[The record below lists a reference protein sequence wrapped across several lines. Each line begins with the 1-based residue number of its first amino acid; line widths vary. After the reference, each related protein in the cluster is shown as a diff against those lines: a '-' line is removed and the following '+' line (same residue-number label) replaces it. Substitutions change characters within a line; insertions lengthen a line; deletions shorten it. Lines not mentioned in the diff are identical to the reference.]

1 MPFFGVE
8 GRGGLDEGSHST
20 LTSDD
25 EKPHKSSS
33 SEDISI
39 TSLCMEGPGLLPPPV
54 LVASEWVN

>member
-39 TSLCMEGPGLLPPPV
+39 TSLGPGLLPPPV

>member
-8 GRGGLDEGSHST
+8 AGGGLFEGSHST

-39 TSLCMEGPGLLPPPV
+39 TSLCREGPGLSPPLV
-54 LVASEWVN
+54 LVASESVN